1 MPVPAY
7 ASGPFRILVLCTAN
21 QCRSPLVEFAL
32 RRRCRGL
39 GLDWSIASCGTQ
51 AQPGQPPHPYVRRL
65 LDAHGDD
72 QTGWSSQR
80 LGPELLGGADL
91 VLASAL
97 DHRNQVVRLC
107 PEAAPRT
114 FLLLPFAR
122 FCAGR
127 PDGLGTA
134 RDGVE
139 ALRRRVAEVRG
150 RLPVTETGADL
161 PDPIGRRYR
170 VFRQLDR
177 TVEDAADA
185 LIGRHPSAG

>member
-1 MPVPAY
+1 MPAPAR
-7 ASGPFRILVLCTAN
+7 ASAPFRILVLCTAN

-32 RRRCRGL
+32 RRRCRER
-39 GLDWSIASCGTQ
+39 GLDWSITSSGTQ
-51 AQPGQPPHPYVRRL
+51 AQPGQPPHPYIRRL
-65 LDAHGDD
+65 LDAHGDN

-80 LGPELLGGADL
+80 LGPELLRGADL

-122 FCAGR
+122 LCADR
-127 PDGLGTA
+127 PGGLGTA
-134 RDGVE
+134 GESVE
-139 ALRRRVAEVRG
+139 ILRQRVAEMRG
-150 RLPVTETGADL
+150 RLPVTQTGADL

-185 LIGRHPSAG
+185 LIGTHPSAG